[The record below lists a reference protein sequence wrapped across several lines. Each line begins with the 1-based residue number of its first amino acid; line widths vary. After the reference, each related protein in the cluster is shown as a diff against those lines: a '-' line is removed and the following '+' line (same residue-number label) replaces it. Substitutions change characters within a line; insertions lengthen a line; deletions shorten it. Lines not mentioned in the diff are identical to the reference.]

1 MRNAKIALFSTA
13 AALLLSLNA
22 QASSLDLNISGDSA
36 RLTYAASLPAQ
47 NDSEIEWDVG
57 YLFAEDNNSEEN
69 IGVAHLGIHTLGDV
83 GAAPHKV
90 VAGLGGRVL
99 WLNAE
104 NLDVDAIAV
113 GIGGKFE
120 ARIKG
125 YDRLGFGGHIYYA
138 PDVISFGDLD
148 SAIEYQA
155 WVGYQLLRTGDVYL
169 RYRQLKAEHDTAGD
183 ITVDN
188 GFNVGIKLSF

>member
-1 MRNAKIALFSTA
+1 MRNAKVAFFSAT
-13 AALLLSLNA
+13 AALLASVHV
-22 QASSLDLNISGDSA
+22 QANSLDLNMSGDSA

-47 NDSEIEWDVG
+47 QNSEYEWDAG
-57 YLFAEDNNSEEN
+57 YLFAEDDADEN

-104 NLDVDAIAV
+104 NLDVDAVAV
-113 GIGGKFE
+113 AIGGKFE

-125 YDRLGFGGHIYYA
+125 YDRLGFGGHLYFA

-148 SAIEYQA
+148 SAFEYQA
-155 WVGYQLLRTGDVYL
+155 WVGYQLLRTGDVYV

>member
-1 MRNAKIALFSTA
+1 MRNAKIALFTAA
-13 AALLLSLNA
+13 AALLSSLNV
-22 QASSLDLNISGDSA
+22 QASSLDLNISGESA

-47 NDSEIEWDVG
+47 NDSEIAWDVG
-57 YLFAEDNNSEEN
+57 YLFTESDSNEN

-104 NLDVDAIAV
+104 NLDVDAVAV
-113 GIGGKFE
+113 AIGGKVE

-125 YDRLGFGGHIYYA
+125 YDRIGFGGHIYFA

-148 SAIEYQA
+148 SAMEYQA

-169 RYRQLKAEHDTAGD
+169 RYRQVKAEFATGD
-183 ITVDN
+183 LTVDN
-188 GFNVGIKLSF
+188 GFNLGIKLSF

>member
-1 MRNAKIALFSTA
+1 MRNANIVLLTA
-13 AALLLSLNA
+13 ATAFFTSLTA
-22 QASSLDLNISGDSA
+22 QASSLDLNISDDSA
-36 RLTYAASLPAQ
+36 RLTYAATLPAQ
-47 NDSEIEWDVG
+47 NQSELEWDAG
-57 YLFAEDNNSEEN
+57 YLFTESNDDEN
-69 IGVAHLGIHTLGDV
+69 IGVAHLGIHTQGDV

-90 VAGLGGRVL
+90 VAGLGGRAL

-104 NLDVDAIAV
+104 DLDVDAVAV
-113 GIGGKFE
+113 AIGGKLE

-125 YDRLGFGGHIYYA
+125 YDRIGFGGHIYFA

-148 SAIEYQA
+148 SALEYQA

-169 RYRQLKAEHDTAGD
+169 KYRQLKVEHDTAGD

-188 GFNVGIKLSF
+188 GFNLGIRLSF